1 MVVFL
6 RRMGIFPEVTNHS
19 IPPPADSGGPECSTS
34 PRWSPRE
41 PFPAMSGL
49 GTKKGEVRLSLVVKS
64 EEPEQRSP

>member
-1 MVVFL
+1 
-6 RRMGIFPEVTNHS
+6 MGIFPEVTNHS
-19 IPPPADSGGPECSTS
+19 VPQPANSGGLGSSTS

-49 GTKKGEVRLSLVVKS
+49 GTKEGDVRLSLVVKS